1 MKLQEWKSDKII
13 INSIDDIIKLG
24 RSNKLTP
31 KQFNDVLSHCSP
43 FVGIFTKDYENTI
56 EMAEKLHEFNK
67 TWQHTIEK
75 PIFID

>member
-1 MKLQEWKSDKII
+1 MKQKEIKFI
-13 INSIDDIIKLG
+13 INSIEELIELG

-31 KQFNDVLSHCSP
+31 KQFNEVLSHCSP
-43 FVGIFTKDYENTI
+43 FIGIFTKEYLNTI

-75 PIFID
+75 PIFIDNDF